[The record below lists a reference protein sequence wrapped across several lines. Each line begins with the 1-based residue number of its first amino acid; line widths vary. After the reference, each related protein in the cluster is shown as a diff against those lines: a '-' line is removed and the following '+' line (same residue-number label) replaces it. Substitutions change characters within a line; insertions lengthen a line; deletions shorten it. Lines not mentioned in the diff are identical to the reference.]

1 MASAGISNS
10 TIQATAMSELGQS
23 RHFGRQPRLPVF
35 LRKRT
40 LSWPVGM
47 SGLKEGDKV
56 VLNVSSQIASGM
68 KVDPHELS
76 HRPAGK

>member
-1 MASAGISNS
+1 VAA
-10 TIQATAMSELGQS
+10 
-23 RHFGRQPRLPVF
+23 
-35 LRKRT
+35 
-40 LSWPVGM
+40 LSFRPKPQVAIIDERNVVEFRDVKTGADDGDVVRIE

-76 HRPAGK
+76 LQLSGK